1 LANKCFTCA
10 TLRVSVS
17 INRFPYNR
25 ACMRTLTYSEA
36 INEALQEE
44 MARDPNVF
52 IIGEDVGAMG
62 GVFGVTTGL
71 IEKFGEAR
79 VMDTPISEAGIIGAA
94 LGAAMM
100 GMRPVA
106 EIMFGDFLG
115 CAGDQLINQVAKA
128 RYMSGGKARV
138 PLTIRIA
145 SGAPGAAAAQH
156 SQSPESWFMNIP
168 GLKIVTPAT
177 PADAKGL
184 LKSAIRGEDP
194 VLFFEHKMLYAMK
207 GEVPEGEYLVEF
219 GKASMLREGNDVTI
233 IAIGGMVQHALAAA
247 EELLSGRSAASAP
260 TAISC
265 EVIDP
270 RTLVPLDV
278 PTLVNSVKKTG
289 RVVIAHEAHKR
300 SGPGAE
306 IAAIIAEH
314 ALDYLDA
321 PIQRVAAKNVPLP
334 YAPALEQFVL
344 PSKEDIVNAVRLTMR

>member
-1 LANKCFTCA
+1 
-10 TLRVSVS
+10 
-17 INRFPYNR
+17 
-25 ACMRTLTYSEA
+25 MRTLTYSEA

-44 MARDPNVF
+44 MARDPSVF
-52 IIGEDVGAMG
+52 LIGEDVGTMG
-62 GVFGVTTGL
+62 GVFGVTAGL
-71 IEKFGEAR
+71 IDKFGEAR
-79 VMDTPISEAGIIGAA
+79 VMDTPISEAGFIGAA

-145 SGAPGAAAAQH
+145 AGAPGAAAAQH

-168 GLKIVTPAT
+168 GLKIVTPST
-177 PADAKGL
+177 PSDAKGL

-207 GEVPEGEYLVEF
+207 GEVPEGEHVIEF
-219 GKASMLREGNDVTI
+219 GQAHVLRAGTDVTI
-233 IAIGGMVQHALAAA
+233 IAIGGMVQHALVAA
-247 EELLSGRSAASAP
+247 EELADSKV
-260 TAISC
+260 SC

-270 RTLVPLDV
+270 RTLVPLDAQ
-278 PTLVNSVKKTG
+278 TLIDSAKKTG

-306 IAAIIAEH
+306 IAAVIAEH

-344 PSKEDIVNAVRLTMR
+344 PSKDDIIAAVRTVMR